1 MASAQV
7 EDSWV
12 VVDKTTSGNLRAKA
26 SQESLCLSDDET
38 DMARP
43 RVHVH
48 ASKLAHQQ
56 TSDDDD
62 NMAAGSGG
70 ALAPELL
77 DWINNAANEST
88 GALPLANRNTSVS
101 KCSYR
106 TNSSSAG
113 SRQRRTHRRSSVHAT
128 SEVSS
133 LLGAQ
138 QQQQAIDSQQP
149 ILEGLDMFNEG
160 MFVVKIVE
168 VKQIGAT
175 KPMNIQCV
183 AQVGDERFVIPPVAT
198 RPKSYNTWSAK
209 MNDTFV
215 FDVSR
220 QFTFNLG
227 VYGTHPAP
235 QRPKQLSNPITSR
248 VSLVGRRNN
257 SSSLARNSMM
267 RNSIAVANDSNPSLL
282 SNSSTRT
289 TTKIKRGLRKIFR
302 NKNGTDSP
310 ADDPAYTGYS
320 VPATPDAM
328 DSASSFNRNSVLM
341 PVGDGSSSALPFGN
355 DQIQTEQTTDE
366 TGRSIEVQRHSVAI
380 NSMANPEFSAAACFA
395 GAPQMAPATAAAAGF
410 GATGG
415 YGQPQDQTMPQNLF
429 HQHPAFSRLS
439 SYLPRSRTNTT
450 TSAHEINYN
459 GPRLRAFSNASTIS
473 STPQPVGELYLDY
486 KVDRREKRRA
496 TFTLPV
502 VNQEQVI
509 MRGGSHVEM
518 AVVLEYGIIVNETY
532 QERALRLQREREREH
547 VDQQHERRQRLD
559 RQWSEIDEQDK
570 MPRLRSNVSVFTRSG
585 RVSTWKR
592 YWAVLSCARILFY
605 DKEDDEERGCQ
616 PVAKISLFHLIDS
629 GIPKSDLVNI
639 GPTGLE
645 LHLSPLAMTDR
656 HRRKST
662 FPRESSS
669 GADRA
674 QALAAAAARD
684 IHTHPLPRM
693 QGLRIGSSS
702 NLKRDDDAAST
713 TATHTPAS
721 TPAVPSDEDDAT
733 LLKYSQWQCRVYI
746 LLDTLT
752 DRDLWLQELAQTTVP
767 SAEFAR
773 FRARQ
778 RKTWRT
784 EEFVSATESLRLS
797 GKKLQVVAA
806 QALEMMS
813 SEHNAQAKKVF
824 ADSVGGGSRALPIP
838 PMGGSRGSGM
848 ATTSDDDEELE
859 GATLTS
865 TKASA
870 FDSHFKKNINI
881 GGKKIVLV
889 TDDASSSSSFSA
901 NRARKNGF
909 GKPSKIEIK
918 AVVNKPSNSSGNW
931 ADENRKP
938 VAMAFGKPAT
948 FSLLVKPAINSE
960 SPDPHA
966 TLVSSPI
973 PIPAKKR
980 LRARRRSSSVADLR
994 RTMAANNSNGHNN
1007 GASSSDDES
1016 HGSSPL
1022 INAIV
1027 PQFLRRDSG
1036 DSTVIE
1042 VVGKAKERRPGTVSR
1057 RFLFVWNVNDI

>member
-12 VVDKTTSGNLRAKA
+12 VVDKTTSGTLRAKA
-26 SQESLCLSDDET
+26 SQESLYLSDDEA
-38 DMARP
+38 DAVRP

-48 ASKLAHQQ
+48 ASKLAQQ
-56 TSDDDD
+56 PMSDGLSS
-62 NMAAGSGG
+62 AEASSGG

-77 DWINNAANEST
+77 DWINNAANESSS
-88 GALPLANRNTSVS
+88 ALPLANRNTSVS

-133 LLGAQ
+133 LLGGQ
-138 QQQQAIDSQQP
+138 QHADSQP
-149 ILEGLDMFNEG
+149 MLEGIDMFNEG
-160 MFVVKIVE
+160 MFVVKVVE

-198 RPKSYNTWSAK
+198 RPKNYNTWSAK

-227 VYGTHPAP
+227 VYGTHPNP
-235 QRPKQLSNPITSR
+235 QRPKPSHPLASR
-248 VSLVGRRNN
+248 VSLVSRRHG
-257 SSSLARNSMM
+257 SISTRNS
-267 RNSIAVANDSNPSLL
+267 VALSNDSNPSLL

-302 NKNGTDSP
+302 NKNGVDSP
-310 ADDPAYTGYS
+310 AEDPAYTGYS
-320 VPATPDAM
+320 VPATPIATE
-328 DSASSFNRNSVLM
+328 SSSSFNRNSMLM
-341 PVGDGSSSALPFGN
+341 PVGEASPYVFNN
-355 DQIQTEQTTDE
+355 DQIQTEQATDE
-366 TGRSIEVQRHSVAI
+366 TGRSIEVQRHSVAMNNI
-380 NSMANPEFSAAACFA
+380 SNSDFDRPVSFAQQMPGSSSAAI
-395 GAPQMAPATAAAAGF
+395 
-410 GATGG
+410 GG
-415 YGQPQDQTMPQNLF
+415 YGVQAEQQQQAGMPQNLF

-473 STPQPVGELYLDY
+473 STPQPVGELFLDY

-502 VNQEQVI
+502 VNQEQVV

-518 AVVLEYGIIVNETY
+518 AVVLEYGIIVNETF
-532 QERALRLQREREREH
+532 QERAARLQREREREH
-547 VDQQHERRQRLD
+547 VDQQHERRQRLE
-559 RQWSEIDEQDK
+559 RQWAEVDEQDK

-592 YWAVLSCARILFY
+592 YWAVLSCSRILFY
-605 DKEDDEERGCQ
+605 DSEDDEEKGVQ
-616 PVAKISLFHLIDS
+616 PVAKISLFHLHDA

-645 LHLSPLAMTDR
+645 LHLSPLSMTDR
-656 HRRKST
+656 HRRKSA
-662 FPRESSS
+662 FPRESSAA
-669 GADRA
+669 GA

-684 IHTHPLPRM
+684 IYTHPLPGMER
-693 QGLRIGSSS
+693 LSIS
-702 NLKRDDDAAST
+702 KKDDAQ
-713 TATHTPAS
+713 
-721 TPAVPSDEDDAT
+721 PSDEDDAT
-733 LLKYSQWQCRVYI
+733 LFKYSQWQCRVYI
-746 LLDTLT
+746 LLDTLG
-752 DRDLWLQELAQTTVP
+752 DRDLWLQELTLTTVP
-767 SAEFAR
+767 SAEFMR
-773 FRARQ
+773 FRAKQ

-784 EEFVSATESLRLS
+784 EEFESATESLRLS

-813 SEHNAQAKKVF
+813 SEHKAQAKKVF
-824 ADSVGGGSRALPIP
+824 ADSVGSRMLSMSAVGASNDNGGFAN
-838 PMGGSRGSGM
+838 
-848 ATTSDDDEELE
+848 DEDEELE

-870 FDSHFKKNINI
+870 FDAHIKKN
-881 GGKKIVLV
+881 GKIVLV
-889 TDDASSSSSFSA
+889 TDDGSSGLG
-901 NRARKNGF
+901 RGKKNGF
-909 GKPSKIEIK
+909 AKPSRLEIR
-918 AVVNKPSNSSGNW
+918 AVVDNSSRPSGKT
-931 ADENRKP
+931 DENRKP
-938 VAMAFGKPAT
+938 PAAMAFGKPAT
-948 FSLLVKPAINSE
+948 FNLLVKPSLNSA
-960 SPDPHA
+960 DPYA

-973 PIPAKKR
+973 PAPAKKR

-994 RTMAANNSNGHNN
+994 RSMDTNNI
-1007 GASSSDDES
+1007 ASSSDES
-1016 HGSSPL
+1016 HSRRPV
-1022 INAIV
+1022 AV
-1027 PQFLRRDSG
+1027 PPRHPRRDSG

-1042 VVGKAKERRPGTVSR
+1042 VVGTATERRLGTVSR
-1057 RFLFVWNVNDI
+1057 RFLFVWNINDI